1 MHANR
6 RGGNVFRDEQEFV
19 RWLQQQTPRAHP
31 SVRLGIGD
39 DAALVGVAPG
49 HELILTTDL
58 SIEGVHFTRALH
70 PARSVGHRALARSLS
85 DIAAMGGTPRFALVS
100 LAISKRTTRAWVQEF
115 YGGIRALARQFGVAL
130 IGGDTAV
137 VPGGTTIDVVAVG
150 EVERGRALLRSG
162 ARPGDQV
169 FASGRLG
176 LSALGLRLMKS
187 RTGRGEPA
195 GQCAAIKVHLF
206 PEPQCALGRYLSE
219 KRLASALIDISDGL
233 STDLGHLVEASGV
246 GARLWEQLI
255 PRPKVQGSRQLPGVD
270 MLQLALHGGE
280 DYQLLFSVP
289 PHKVSLVPRKFRGAP
304 LRRIGEIRAAK
315 GLFLV
320 RADGKEEAL
329 HPAGYDHFRNWVARI
344 GSRRTGP

>member
-1 MHANR
+1 MHVNR
-6 RGGNVFRDEQEFV
+6 RGGSVFRDEREFV
-19 RWLQQQTPRAHP
+19 RWLQRQTPRAHP
-31 SVRLGIGD
+31 NVRLGIGD

-100 LAISKRTTRAWVQEF
+100 IALSERTTRAWIQEF
-115 YGGIRALARQFGVAL
+115 YRGIRALARQFSVAL

-150 EVERGRALLRSG
+150 ELERGRALLRSG
-162 ARPGDQV
+162 AHLGDQIFV
-169 FASGRLG
+169 SGCLG

-187 RTGRGEPA
+187 RPGRAEPA
-195 GQCAAIKVHLF
+195 RRCAAIKVHLF

-233 STDLGHLVEASGV
+233 STDLGHLVEASDV
-246 GARLWEQLI
+246 GARLWEELI
-255 PRPKVQGSRQLPGVD
+255 PRPQVQGSWQLSRAD

-280 DYQLLFSVP
+280 DYQLLFAVP

-304 LRRIGEIRAAK
+304 LRRIGEIRVSR

-329 HPAGYDHFRNWVARI
+329 RPVGYDHFRNWAARI
-344 GSRRTGP
+344 GSRHAGA